1 VIFLFFFGKQLG
13 KWAECVKDYEE
24 ALKIFPRVTKI
35 AEAFLCALVSLR
47 KSQVESVSEIKEI
60 TTRQGLKKAIS
71 VGKISI

>member
-1 VIFLFFFGKQLG
+1 M
-13 KWAECVKDYEE
+13 KDYEE